1 MQEKMEILAKL
12 EGLENLFNEKFD
24 VNEKGH
30 QDILEQVKK
39 TNNRT
44 TKLEEWKN
52 QLIGAWRLAL
62 FLGVT
67 NIVVLVIFVYKIII
81 R

>member
-1 MQEKMEILAKL
+1 MEILAKL
-12 EGLENLFNEKFD
+12 EGLENLFEEKFET
-24 VNEKGH
+24 NEKGH
-30 QDILEQVKK
+30 EAILEQVKK

-62 FLGVT
+62 FLGAT
-67 NIVVLVIFVYKIII
+67 NIIVLVIFVYKIII